1 MSQHAF
7 RVVVLISGAGSNLQA
22 LIDQQTNQQLPIE
35 IVGVLSNRPN
45 AGGLSIAQSAGIAT
59 AVVDHTT
66 FGDRQDYD
74 NQVAQAILTWQ
85 PDLVVL
91 AGYMRIMSAG
101 LVRQFEGK
109 MINIHPSLLPK
120 YPGLN
125 THKKA
130 LEAGDTEHGSSVHF
144 VTEELDGG
152 PVIAQIK
159 TPINHD
165 DTEQTL
171 VERIKRLEHTLYPR
185 VVKWLAE
192 GEVTY
197 REGKAWRN
205 EQLIKEPQLIED

>member
-7 RVVVLISGAGSNLQA
+7 SVVVLISGAGSNLQA

-45 AGGLSIAQSAGIAT
+45 AGGLDIAQSAGIAT

-66 FGDRQDYD
+66 FDDRQDYD

-91 AGYMRIMSAG
+91 AGYMRIMSAS

-171 VERIKRLEHTLYPR
+171 IERIKRLEHTLYPR

-197 REGKAWRN
+197 RAGKAWRN